1 MRPLRSRIALMSAS
15 TLCAAFASFTA
26 YADTDAC
33 SLLTPA
39 QVSAVIGVPV
49 GAGAHVTPTFVKT
62 CTWQPTGASDIRA
75 VTVNLQTSAFYDGVK
90 QKVSTA
96 TALGLSMSPAAVG
109 DDGFVETIGGE
120 MPTLWF
126 KKGTVALKVAVY
138 AKRPPD
144 ALQALELALAKQAA
158 QAL

>member
-1 MRPLRSRIALMSAS
+1 MRPLRSDIALMSAS
-15 TLCAAFASFTA
+15 TLCAAFASTT

-62 CTWQPTGASDIRA
+62 CTWQPTGGSDIRA

-96 TALGLSMSPAAVG
+96 TALGVSMSPAAVG

-138 AKRPPD
+138 AKRAPD

>member
-1 MRPLRSRIALMSAS
+1 MRPLRSHVALISAS

-39 QVSAVIGVPV
+39 QVSAVIAVPV
-49 GAGAHVTPTFVKT
+49 GAGTHVTPTFVKT
-62 CTWQPTGASDIRA
+62 CTWKPTGASDIVA
-75 VTVNLQTSAFYDGVK
+75 VTVNLQTSAFYDGAK
-90 QKVSTA
+90 RKALEA

-109 DDGFVETIGGE
+109 DDGFVENIGG
-120 MPTLWF
+120 MTTLWF
-126 KKGTVALKVAVY
+126 KKGTVALKVNVY
-138 AKRPPD
+138 AKRAPD
-144 ALQALELALAKQAA
+144 ALQTLQLALAKQAA

>member
-1 MRPLRSRIALMSAS
+1 MRPLRSRIALMSA
-15 TLCAAFASFTA
+15 LALGAAFASFTT

-49 GAGAHVTPTFVKT
+49 GAGEHVTPTFVKT
-62 CTWQPTGASDIRA
+62 CTWKPTGGSDIRA
-75 VTVNLQTSAFYDGVK
+75 VTVNLQTSAFYDGAK
-90 QKVSTA
+90 QKASNA
-96 TALGLSMSPAAVG
+96 TALGLSMRPAAVG
-109 DDGFVETIGGE
+109 DDGFVESIGE
-120 MPTLWF
+120 TTTLWF
-126 KKGTVALKVAVY
+126 KKGAVALKVNVY
-138 AKRPPD
+138 AKRAPD